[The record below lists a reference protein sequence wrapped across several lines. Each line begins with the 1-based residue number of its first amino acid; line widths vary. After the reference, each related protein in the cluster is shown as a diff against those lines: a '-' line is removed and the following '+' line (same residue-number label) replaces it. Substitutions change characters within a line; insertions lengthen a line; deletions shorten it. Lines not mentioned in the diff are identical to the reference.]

1 LKGQTKTCWVTVI
14 FRSGRSTLNTC
25 IFLGPSVLLTNYT
38 VNNNSIILRFHQGI
52 SKLVPIKANTWLFK
66 RNFSHPT
73 ATLLFYCDVF
83 PIWLP
88 WQPTDL
94 TNNHFVHSGS
104 CLMSPHNMRVEAVFV
119 ATLFSTH
126 ITPEWI
132 RVTVTANMNREDD
145 LILKCD
151 ATMFAA

>member
-1 LKGQTKTCWVTVI
+1 
-14 FRSGRSTLNTC
+14 
-25 IFLGPSVLLTNYT
+25 
-38 VNNNSIILRFHQGI
+38 
-52 SKLVPIKANTWLFK
+52 
-66 RNFSHPT
+66 
-73 ATLLFYCDVF
+73 
-83 PIWLP
+83 
-88 WQPTDL
+88 
-94 TNNHFVHSGS
+94 
-104 CLMSPHNMRVEAVFV
+104 MSPHNMRVEAVFV